1 MGKYFLYFLEKGQDK
16 TGQNM
21 AEQNFKIF
29 RNSHQDNPNK
39 SRYFP
44 CLMSCIK
51 NTKTISMI
59 VLLLI
64 LVIFGISFF
73 ILYGHKWFKKDD
85 SIPFI
90 ESSSTG

>member
-1 MGKYFLYFLEKGQDK
+1 
-16 TGQNM
+16 M

-29 RNSHQDNPNK
+29 RNSHQADPNN

-44 CLMSCIK
+44 CLMPCIK
-51 NTKTISMI
+51 NTKNISII

-64 LVIFGISFF
+64 LVIFGIYF
-73 ILYGHKWFKKDD
+73 FKKTFTEEEKDY
-85 SIPFI
+85 SKPSQKTTAYFI